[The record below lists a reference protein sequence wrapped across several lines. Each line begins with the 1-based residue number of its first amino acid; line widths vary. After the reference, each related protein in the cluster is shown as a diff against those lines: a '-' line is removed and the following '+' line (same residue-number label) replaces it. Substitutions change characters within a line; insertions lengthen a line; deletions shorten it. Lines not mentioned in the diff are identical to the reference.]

1 MTHTWIL
8 TSIYNSFFV
17 KLELFRNHSRR
28 YGLLLEGL
36 PHTMTVVLLQVLKG
50 LYSENMIVISAF
62 WCVSCMSWCI
72 GILKVSCYSL
82 AHEKSK
88 GTFQISSLTAK
99 AELVAT
105 AIQNLLNRELNGEA
119 KWVNGKK
126 SLKSL
131 NGCKSIAS
139 PTLSLRTYWT
149 CIASPIDIP
158 LLGWDCL
165 WILKKFSIVI
175 ATIVLQSL
183 EWIWSWWLWIL
194 RA

>member
-8 TSIYNSFFV
+8 TSIYYSFFV
-17 KLELFRNHSRR
+17 KLQLFRNHSCRD
-28 YGLLLEGL
+28 GLLLKGL
-36 PHTMTVVLLQVLKG
+36 SHAMAVILFQVLKG
-50 LYSENMIVISAF
+50 LYSENMVVIGAF

-131 NGCKSIAS
+131 NGCKSITS
-139 PTLSLRTYWT
+139 PTLSLRTHWT
-149 CIASPIDIP
+149 CISSPIYIP
-158 LLGWDCL
+158 LVGCDCL
-165 WILKKFSIVI
+165 RILK
-175 ATIVLQSL
+175 
-183 EWIWSWWLWIL
+183 
-194 RA
+194 